1 MADKSKPL
9 QRLGQAVGPVCAA
22 RARSETPTLQQQ
34 REKAAKDVQVARHAS
49 RRQDVTHPA
58 GADVKAN
65 KESAA
70 KREEQAAERRAANPQ
85 RSNPSLLQD
94 ARDKELEAVRDINAR
109 QREEARYHGRTEIEL
124 EMKGVETEPGKD
136 DGGSVFIGTAGGR
149 VFVSCSEKE
158 VVLDHNG
165 AANLQKFAQQAF
177 QAVS

>member
-1 MADKSKPL
+1 MATKAKS
-9 QRLGQAVGPVCAA
+9 
-22 RARSETPTLQQQ
+22 RSGGSKDTPTLQQQ
-34 REKAAKDVQVARHAS
+34 RDPAKDVQAR
-49 RRQDVTHPA
+49 REGRQDVTHPA

-124 EMKGVETEPGKD
+124 ELKGVETEPGKD

-149 VFVSCSEKE
+149 VFVSCSDKE